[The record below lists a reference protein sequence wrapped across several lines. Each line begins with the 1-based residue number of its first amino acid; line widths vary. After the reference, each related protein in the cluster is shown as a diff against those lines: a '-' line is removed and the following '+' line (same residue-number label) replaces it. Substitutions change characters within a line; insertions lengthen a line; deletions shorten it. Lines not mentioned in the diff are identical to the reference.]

1 MSSTP
6 NRLMIYP
13 APEGAVGNSDY
24 AVRVRQGQGEW
35 QPVFSYNVK
44 VDMHDV
50 RNASMVYFDCAGAV
64 EVEVTKYDG
73 EIRDVAVRPASAGID
88 GVVGGNRVTFMMDG
102 PRKLSLEVNGNRFNN
117 LHIFANPN
125 EEDVPNPA
133 DSGVLLVR
141 QGIHQT
147 EQLQSLISTEVSV
160 IYFESGMHV
169 LEQPQLL
176 IPSGVTVYVAG
187 GAVVAGA
194 FVCDGVQ
201 DVTIRGRGIVYMS
214 DFEKSTYYRAV
225 EIKFSKNVAIE
236 GIIVVD
242 PPHYTVLIGKSEH
255 ITIRNIKSFS
265 TRGWSDG
272 IDMMASSHVDV
283 DDVFLR
289 TSDDCIAVYGSR
301 WNYQGDTRHIAVR
314 NSVLW
319 ADVAHPMNVGGHGN
333 HDKGDIVENILFE
346 NIDVLE
352 HHEPQPNYWGCMSIN
367 CGDNNTVRNVTYRNI
382 RIEQFEL
389 GQLFDIRVLFNPKY
403 NPCPGYRVENI
414 LFDNI
419 VFNGT
424 CDNPSV
430 IAGFDESRIVKG
442 VRFRNV
448 RINNRHILSPESGN
462 IRIKDHAHDIVC
474 NYCKSDEMI

>member
-1 MSSTP
+1 MT
-6 NRLMIYP
+6 IYP
-13 APEGAVGNSDY
+13 APEGAAGNSNY
-24 AVRVRQGQGEW
+24 TVRVRQDQDEW
-35 QPVFSYNVK
+35 RPLFCYNVK

-50 RNASMVYFDCAGAV
+50 RNTSMVYFDCAGTV
-64 EVEVTKYDG
+64 EVEVVKNDG
-73 EIRDVAVRPASAGID
+73 EIRDVAIRPASAGID
-88 GVVGGNRVTFMMDG
+88 GVVNGNRVTFTMDG
-102 PRKLSLEVNGNRFNN
+102 PRKLSFEVNGDRFHN
-117 LHIFANPN
+117 LHIFANPI
-125 EEDVPNPA
+125 EEGAPNPA
-133 DSGVLLVR
+133 DSGVFVV
-141 QGIHQT
+141 QPGIHRT

-169 LEQPQLL
+169 LEHPQLR

-194 FVCDGVQ
+194 FVCDRVQ

-214 DFEKSTYYRAV
+214 DFEKTTYYRAV
-225 EIKFSKNVAIE
+225 KIMFSKQVTIE

-242 PPHYTVLIGKSEH
+242 PPHYTVFIGKSEH

-272 IDMMASSHVDV
+272 IDMMASSHVNV

-289 TSDDCIAVYGSR
+289 TSDDCIAIYGSR
-301 WNYQGDTRHIAVR
+301 WDYQGDTRDVTVR

-333 HDKGDIVENILFE
+333 HEKGDIVENILFE

-352 HHEPQPNYWGCMSIN
+352 HHEPQPYYWGCMSIN
-367 CGDNNTVRNVTYRNI
+367 CGDNNTVRNVTYRDI

-389 GQLFDIRVLFNPKY
+389 GQLIDIRVLFNPKY
-403 NPCPGYRVENI
+403 NPCPGFRVENI
-414 LFDNI
+414 FFDNI
-419 VFNGT
+419 AFNGT

-442 VRFRNV
+442 VKFRNL
-448 RINNRHILSPESGN
+448 RINARHILSPESGN
-462 IRIKDHAHDIVC
+462 IRIEEHAHDVTFT
-474 NYCKSDEMI
+474 

>member
-1 MSSTP
+1 MTSTS
-6 NRLMIYP
+6 NSLITYA
-13 APEGAVGNSDY
+13 APEGAVGNSDFT
-24 AVRVRQGQGEW
+24 VRVRQGHGEW
-35 QPVFSYNVK
+35 QELFCYNVK

-50 RNASMVYFDCAGAV
+50 RNASMVYFDCTGAV
-64 EVEVTKYDG
+64 EVEVTKNGG
-73 EIRDVAVRPASAGID
+73 EIGNAAIRPASSGIQ
-88 GVVGGNRVTFMMDG
+88 GIVNSNRVTFTIDG
-102 PRKLSLEVNGNRFNN
+102 PRKLSLEVDGDRFHN
-117 LHIFANPN
+117 LHIFANPF
-125 EEDVPNPA
+125 EEDAPNPA
-133 DSGVLLVR
+133 DPGVIVVR
-141 QGIHQT
+141 PGNHQT
-147 EQLQSLISTEVSV
+147 DELERLASSEISV
-160 IYFESGMHV
+160 IYFEAGMHV
-169 LEQPQLL
+169 LEQPKLR
-176 IPSGVTVYVAG
+176 IPSGMTVYVAG

-194 FVCDGVQ
+194 FVCDRVQ

-214 DFEKSTYYRAV
+214 DFEKTTYYRTV
-225 EIKFSKNVAIE
+225 EVLFSRNVAIE
-236 GIIVVD
+236 GIIAVD
-242 PPHYTVLIGKSEH
+242 PPHYTVFIGKSEH

-301 WNYQGDTRHIAVR
+301 WDYQGDTRDITVR

-352 HHEPQPNYWGCMSIN
+352 HHEPQPNYWGCLSIN

-389 GQLFDIRVLFNPKY
+389 GQLIDIRVLFNPKY
-403 NPCPGYRVENI
+403 NPCPGFRVENI
-414 LFDNI
+414 VFDNI
-419 VFNGT
+419 AFNGT

-430 IAGFDESRIVKG
+430 IAGFDDSRIVKG
-442 VRFRNV
+442 VRFRNL
-448 RINNRHILSPESGN
+448 RINDRHILSPESGN
-462 IRIKDHAHDIVC
+462 IRIGEHAHNVEF
-474 NYCKSDEMI
+474 S

>member
-1 MSSTP
+1 MKTISNTSAS
-6 NRLMIYP
+6 NRLIVYP

-24 AVRVRQGQGEW
+24 TVRVRQDQGEW
-35 QPVFSYNVK
+35 RPLFCYNVK

-64 EVEVTKYDG
+64 EIEVTKNDG
-73 EIRDVAVRPASAGID
+73 EIRDVAIRPASAGIE
-88 GVVGGNRVTFMMDG
+88 GVVNENRVTFTIDG
-102 PRKLSLEVNGNRFNN
+102 PRKLSLEVNGDRFHN
-117 LHIFANPN
+117 LHIFANPV
-125 EEDVPNPA
+125 EEDAPKPG
-133 DSGVLLVR
+133 DPGVLVVR
-141 QGIHQT
+141 PGTHRT
-147 EQLQSLISTEVSV
+147 EELQSLITPDISV
-160 IYFESGMHV
+160 LYFESGMHV
-169 LEQPQLL
+169 LEQPQLR
-176 IPSGVTVYVAG
+176 IPSGKTVYVAG
-187 GAVVAGA
+187 GAVIAGA
-194 FVCDGVQ
+194 FVCDRVQ

-214 DFEKSTYYRAV
+214 DFEKTTYYRTV
-225 EIKFSKNVAIE
+225 EILFSRNVAIE
-236 GIIVVD
+236 GIIAVD
-242 PPHYTVLIGKSEH
+242 PPHYTVFIGKSEH

-289 TSDDCIAVYGSR
+289 TSDDCIAIYGSR
-301 WNYQGDTRHIAVR
+301 WDYQGDTRDVRVR

-333 HDKGDIVENILFE
+333 HEKGDIVENILFE

-352 HHEPQPNYWGCMSIN
+352 HHEPQPYYWGCMSIN

-382 RIEQFEL
+382 RVEPFEL

-419 VFNGT
+419 VYNGA

-442 VRFRNV
+442 VMFRNV
-448 RINNRHILSPESGN
+448 RINGRHLLHPESGN
-462 IRIKDHAHDIVC
+462 IRVGEHAYDV
-474 NYCKSDEMI
+474 EFT